1 MKKVIFAC
9 FLFSLFNVL
18 QAKEVEFPVVEGF
31 TIDKK
36 IDYFDANTLF
46 NQINGAAAVYLDYGF
61 VEMFHAVYH
70 NVSGD
75 GYIVAE
81 AYRHGNPDQAYG
93 MYVSERMGSN
103 DFVDIGAQGYV
114 EEGLLNASGGDW
126 YIKIF
131 SHRKD
136 AMTAAAMKAIA
147 SGLEKELFP
156 DAAIPAETTWFPS
169 EGRVEQSDMYVPK
182 EVLGH
187 TFLTEAYTSSY
198 GDYDLFL
205 FKKKSAE
212 ELTEMTGAYCKW
224 ANSDCD
230 ATSEGIIAVNDRY
243 NGTAYFLS
251 EKNYG
256 AMTVGIEDAEKA
268 AAMLKALLSRLP

>member
-1 MKKVIFAC
+1 MKKIFLA
-9 FLFSLFNVL
+9 FLLLPLFAPKAEAI
-18 QAKEVEFPVVEGF
+18 QFPIVEGF

-70 NVSGD
+70 NASGD

-136 AMTAAAMKAIA
+136 AVTFAAMKAIA

-156 DAAIPAETTWFPS
+156 DAVIPAETTWFPS

-198 GDYDLFL
+198 GNYDLFL

-212 ELTEMTGAYCKW
+212 ELDGMIKAYCEW
-224 ANSDCD
+224 SGSDCGNI
-230 ATSEGIIAVNDRY
+230 EGLVTVKDRY

-256 AMTVGIEDAEKA
+256 AMAVGIEDPEKA
-268 AAMLKALLSRLP
+268 TAMLKALLSRLR